1 MNAGSVSVE
10 APSWGS
16 QCCCLSGARPGSR
29 RVQGPRLTQLSR
41 QSTPGTPL
49 PELVSQPQPGVEAGA
64 AGPNA
69 TPPSTLRRPHASA
82 DVVAEVVDTS
92 APVLPSG
99 APRRPAV
106 HRLPQ
111 QHLGSGAGGADHSGT
126 AAGAGGA
133 HLRAAVQSS
142 DGMPLVSH
150 RVRLTS
156 DSVADGPTGL
166 LTAGPSGEVAPGEV
180 AVSDPAW

>member
-1 MNAGSVSVE
+1 MQGS
-10 APSWGS
+10 
-16 QCCCLSGARPGSR
+16 
-29 RVQGPRLTQLSR
+29 RLTQLSR
-41 QSTPGTPL
+41 QSTPAAPL
-49 PELVSQPQPGVEAGA
+49 PELVPQPEPGNEGSDAV
-64 AGPNA
+64 GPNA

-82 DVVAEVVDTS
+82 DVVAEAVGTS
-92 APVLPSG
+92 APLLPSSG
-99 APRRPAV
+99 PRRPAAQ
-106 HRLPQ
+106 RLPQ
-111 QHLGSGAGGADHSGT
+111 QHPGSGSIGAAPSGT

-133 HLRAAVQSS
+133 HPRAAVQSP

-156 DSVADGPTGL
+156 DSVAEAPTGL

>member
-1 MNAGSVSVE
+1 M
-10 APSWGS
+10 
-16 QCCCLSGARPGSR
+16 
-29 RVQGPRLTQLSR
+29 QGPKLTQLSR
-41 QSTPGTPL
+41 QSTPGAPL
-49 PELVSQPQPGVEAGA
+49 PEVMPQPQPGTEAGDA
-64 AGPNA
+64 AGPSV

-82 DVVAEVVDTS
+82 DVAAEVVGTS
-92 APVLPSG
+92 TPVLPSSV
-99 APRRPAV
+99 PRRPAV

-111 QHLGSGAGGADHSGT
+111 QQPGSGVGAAAHSGT
-126 AAGAGGA
+126 TAGSGGA
-133 HLRAAVQSS
+133 QLRAAVQSP